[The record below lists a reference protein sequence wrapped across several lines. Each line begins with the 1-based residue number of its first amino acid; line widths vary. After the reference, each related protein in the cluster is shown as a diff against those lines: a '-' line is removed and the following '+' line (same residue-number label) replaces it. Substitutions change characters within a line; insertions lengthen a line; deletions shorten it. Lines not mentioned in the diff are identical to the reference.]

1 MKTLFTGLAFLSL
14 GTSLFAQGS
23 LIVFSE
29 NGERFSLYVNGQQVT
44 LTPGTNARFD
54 GINTEFVQTR
64 VVFEEP
70 AFGAF
75 NKGVM
80 VSPAKEVTYSIRQNN
95 KGKWTYRYVSEA
107 PAGSTAPA
115 VTRTPVDGDGSMHQ
129 GNMGGSMNGNVQGG
143 STTTTTTTTGGNQGN
158 GSVSI
163 SFGVNA
169 NDNGMGMG
177 VNMNVNDGTGNGNV
191 NMSSTTTTTTTT
203 TGGNMGHMG
212 NQDDGWDE
220 MDNNQGSVSSGSGRY
235 EMAERDIFCVN
246 GMWDSEYRQGVA
258 TIKDQSFEE
267 EMLNSAKRMA
277 DAKCFSLAQVKGVM
291 ELFTYDETKLNFAI
305 YVYRRVGRNEREN
318 YFTLASNFTFSKTKT
333 DFDEFLKWAR
343 TNVTK

>member
-1 MKTLFTGLAFLSL
+1 MKTLITSLAFLSL
-14 GTSLFAQGS
+14 GTSLLAQGS

-29 NGERFSLYVNGQQVT
+29 NGERFSLYVNGQQVSV
-44 LTPGTNARFD
+44 TPGTNARFD

-70 AFGAF
+70 AFGEF

-80 VSPAKEVTYSIRQNN
+80 VAPTKEVTYAIRQNN

-115 VTRTPVDGDGSMHQ
+115 VTRTPVDGDGSMNQ

-143 STTTTTTTTGGNQGN
+143 STTTTTTTGGNQGN
-158 GSVSI
+158 GSVAI

-177 VNMNVNDGTGNGNV
+177 VNMNVNDGMGNGNV

-203 TGGNMGHMG
+203 SGGNMGHMG

-220 MDNNQGSVSSGSGRY
+220 MDDNQGSASSGSGRY

-246 GMWDSEYRQGVA
+246 GMWDNEYRQGVA

-277 DAKCFSLAQVKGVM
+277 DSKCFSLAQVKGVM

-305 YVYRRVGRNEREN
+305 YVYRRVGKSEREN
-318 YFTLASNFTFSKTKT
+318 YYTLTSNFTFSKTKSE
-333 DFDEFLKWAR
+333 FDEFLKWAR
-343 TNVTK
+343 TNIND